1 MDTIDIIMKI
11 VLLILNL
18 IVIVALLRMKSLV
31 KENKETEDDIKD
43 IETGIS
49 GIASEI
55 SGINSSMEADRKNN
69 AYYNS
74 ALREDVQKNFRALM
88 EQNSGQKD
96 NMLRVLT
103 ESIYSL
109 QESNEH
115 RIKKIEETVDKKLE
129 MINGA
134 VSEKLDKTL
143 NERIDISFK
152 QVGEQLSNL
161 YRSLG
166 ELKNLSSGV
175 QDLNKTLTNVKTRGV
190 WGEMQLERI
199 LEQTFTPSQY
209 EVNIPT
215 KKNSTDRVEFAIK
228 VPGEGGETVYLP
240 IDAKFPADIYNK
252 IVDASESSD
261 TDALSGA
268 IKELKAR
275 VLTDARKIR
284 DKYIDPPNT
293 TTFGILF
300 LPTEGLYAEVLRI
313 DGLAEQC
320 RNMNVLITGP
330 TTITAV
336 LNSLQAGFRN
346 IQLSKKSVEVMN
358 LLEAVKAQFTKMN
371 DEISRTQKK
380 LHEASDATDKLKHR
394 TDIIQKR
401 MKNIGELELEK
412 SEELLEIE
420 REEE

>member
-1 MDTIDIIMKI
+1 
-11 VLLILNL
+11 
-18 IVIVALLRMKSLV
+18 MKSLV

-103 ESIYSL
+103 ESINSL

-420 REEE
+420 SEEE